1 MLMIVAITVIASF
14 QTVGTLLVLGMLIAP
29 AATGALFARRISTV
43 MLIASLVGSI
53 STYVGLL
60 ISYHFD
66 LAAGASIVLTTVL
79 IFALAATYTEIK
91 KAIAGNSHEEHE
103 HPHSH
108 AGSHVR

>member
-1 MLMIVAITVIASF
+1 MMFVAA
-14 QTVGTLLVLGMLIAP
+14 
-29 AATGALFARRISTV
+29 
-43 MLIASLVGSI
+43 LVGSI

-79 IFALAATYTEIK
+79 IFAVAATFTEIK
-91 KAIAGNSHEEHE
+91 KAIADNSHEEHE

-108 AGSHVR
+108 AGSHIK

>member
-1 MLMIVAITVIASF
+1 
-14 QTVGTLLVLGMLIAP
+14 
-29 AATGALFARRISTV
+29 

-53 STYVGLL
+53 STYFGLL

-79 IFALAATYTEIK
+79 IFAIAATYTEIK
-91 KAIAGNSHEEHE
+91 NVITDNSHEEHE

>member
-1 MLMIVAITVIASF
+1 
-14 QTVGTLLVLGMLIAP
+14 
-29 AATGALFARRISTV
+29 

-79 IFALAATYTEIK
+79 VFAAAATYTEIK
-91 KAIAGNSHEEHE
+91 KAIADNGHEEHE